1 MICRIW
7 YIYIYVY
14 PIDDIHIELSMFL
27 VASGQQRSSY
37 PGHEGGRGAAF
48 AALKNMEN
56 SGNGGFTV
64 KTMGKYGKYT
74 KHMGQL
80 WENNGKTMGKCAE
93 LQPSTNRDLHGI
105 SWQCTRGW
113 NCPPKCSYLPIS
125 PHVFPW
131 YSFPCTLLKMRWLE
145 HVGTLISWPNTL
157 RNHGFSRMFFNVCP
171 NFPLV
176 N

>member
-1 MICRIW
+1 MFNMICIIW
-7 YIYIYVY
+7 YIYIY
-14 PIDDIHIELSMFL
+14 ISNDDIHIELSMFL

-56 SGNGGFTV
+56 PRKWRFHRKNI
-64 KTMGKYGKYT
+64 GKYGKYT

-80 WENNGKTMGKCAE
+80 WENHGKTMGKYAE

-105 SWQCTRGW
+105 SWQCVLA
-113 NCPPKCSYLPIS
+113 PKCSYLPIS

-145 HVGTLISWPNTL
+145 HVGTLTSWPKTL